1 MPPARPAP
9 TVPAGTGSGAYAK
22 RAARTADRIIEDVI
36 NLGWPV
42 GTVLG
47 SEVELLGRYDV
58 SRAVF
63 REAVRL
69 LEHREVARTRRG
81 PGGGLVVTEP
91 SVAAVIDSVVLY
103 LHRLDARLDEVFE
116 ARIVVEEIAC
126 DLAAR
131 RLEEEDIIRLR
142 RYLDEE
148 HPPDAAED
156 PRALHR
162 FLAACSRNAA
172 IELFVDVLNRVAL
185 MYSPDWRLY
194 GKEVETAH
202 AHARIAAA
210 VLEGDATTARRRMRI
225 HLQAEGDYLRRK
237 KSTRQI
243 LPGSVIGQYP
253 ASGKLG
259 ESVARGIARSIVTG
273 EMRAGD
279 YVGSEADLMEQN
291 GVSRAVFREAVRLL
305 EYHHIARMR
314 RGPRGGLFVMAPS
327 PEAVTD
333 MAAIYLAR
341 RGMPLAKLSELRTA
355 IEVSIVGLAAARAGA
370 PGRAGIEEA
379 IEREASAGDDDP
391 EDPGAPGQVA
401 FDLHTA
407 VARAAGN
414 RVLELVA
421 SVLIRLSQLHRIDRM
436 APAQADRVRAEILG
450 SHIAIAAAVSDGDA
464 ELARHRMQR
473 HLDVLGSYL
482 S

>member
-1 MPPARPAP
+1 M
-9 TVPAGTGSGAYAK
+9 
-22 RAARTADRIIEDVI
+22 
-36 NLGWPV
+36 
-42 GTVLG
+42 
-47 SEVELLGRYDV
+47 
-58 SRAVF
+58 
-63 REAVRL
+63 
-69 LEHREVARTRRG
+69 
-81 PGGGLVVTEP
+81 
-91 SVAAVIDSVVLY
+91 
-103 LHRLDARLDEVFE
+103 
-116 ARIVVEEIAC
+116 
-126 DLAAR
+126 
-131 RLEEEDIIRLR
+131 
-142 RYLDEE
+142 
-148 HPPDAAED
+148 
-156 PRALHR
+156 
-162 FLAACSRNAA
+162 
-172 IELFVDVLNRVAL
+172 LNRVAL